1 MCPPSPAT
9 ADSGAVAHAAAP
21 PAGALASI
29 DAHLDHLWLER
40 GLRRATL
47 AAYRQDL
54 TGFAAWLGRDIATAT
69 EADLHAFLADRL
81 ETSRSPRT
89 AARFLAA
96 ARSFYQRA
104 VQTGAVASDPTANVP
119 SPRLG
124 RPLPGSLSEE
134 EVERLLKAPRGDD
147 PSGAPVEYRDRV
159 MLELLYATGLRVS
172 ELVSLTVS
180 ALNSRRGTVQV
191 VGKGA
196 KERLVPV
203 GEIALDWLARYL
215 AECRPRILNGRASEA
230 LFPSNRG
237 KAMTRQ
243 TFWHAIKR
251 HAATA
256 GIDRD
261 ISPHTLRHAFA
272 THLVNHGADLR
283 AVQLML
289 GHADLSTTQIYTH
302 VARDR
307 LKRLHAEHHPRG

>member
-1 MCPPSPAT
+1 MCPASQDSTQNGASAPAT
-9 ADSGAVAHAAAP
+9 AP
-21 PAGALASI
+21 PAGALAAI
-29 DAHLDHLWLER
+29 EAHLDHLWLEH
-40 GLRRATL
+40 GLGRATL

-54 TGFAAWLGRDIATAT
+54 TGFAAWLGRDLATAT

-81 ETSRSPRT
+81 AARRSPRT

-96 ARSFYQRA
+96 ARSFYQRG
-104 VQTGAVASDPTANVP
+104 VQTGALASDPTANVP

-124 RPLPGSLSEE
+124 RPLPRSLSEE
-134 EVERLLKAPRGDD
+134 EVERLLKAPRSDD
-147 PSGAPVEYRDRV
+147 PAGAPLEYRDRV
-159 MLELLYATGLRVS
+159 MLELLYATGLRVT

-180 ALNSRRGTVQV
+180 AVNLRRGTAQV

-203 GEIALDWLARYL
+203 GEVALDWLARYL
-215 AECRPRILNGRASEA
+215 AACRPRILGGRASQA

-251 HAATA
+251 YAAVA

>member
-1 MCPPSPAT
+1 MDGSALTGQTTQVGAT
-9 ADSGAVAHAAAP
+9 THSAN
-21 PAGALASI
+21 SI

-40 GLRRATL
+40 GLARATL

-54 TGFAAWLGRDIATAT
+54 ASLAAWLGRDIATAT
-69 EADLHAFLADRL
+69 EADLQAFLAARL
-81 ETSRSPRT
+81 AERRSPRT
-89 AARFLAA
+89 MARFLAA
-96 ARSFYQRA
+96 ARSFFRRA
-104 VQTGAVASDPTANVP
+104 VETGALARDPTANLP
-119 SPRLG
+119 GPLLG
-124 RPLPGSLSEE
+124 RPLPGSLSEA
-134 EVERLLKAPRGDD
+134 EVERLLRAPRSDD
-147 PSGAPVEYRDRV
+147 PDAAPGPYRDRV

-172 ELVSLTVS
+172 ELVSLPVA
-180 ALNSRRGTVQV
+180 ALNTRRGTVQV

-203 GEIALDWLARYL
+203 GEVALDWLARYL
-215 AECRPRILNGRASEA
+215 RACRPRILGGRVSDA

-237 KAMTRQ
+237 SAMTRQ
-243 TFWHAIKR
+243 TFWHAVKR
-251 HAATA
+251 YAAIA